1 MKLMRRP
8 RPPFAERTVEHVLFT
23 SRWLLLRS
31 ISAWLLTLP
40 SALRAPRTATRGKR
54 WSSAIDPGDAVPQAG
69 DRAVRRPTVQRHALL
84 IVNTH
89 SRRGAG
95 AAETIAHTLERAAVP
110 VLRRTCE
117 DAGKLPDLIRGHA
130 DQVDRV
136 VIGGG
141 DGTLNAAA
149 PGLIATGLP
158 LGVVPLGTANDLAR
172 TLGIPLDPATAA
184 QVVAAGRRRRIDL
197 GEANGHPFFNVAS
210 VGFGVDLTRALTRD
224 SKRRWGVL
232 GYPAAALRA
241 LERLHPFEVEI
252 VQNGITH
259 RSRTVHVA
267 IGNGRH
273 YGGGMTIAEGARID
287 DGRLDIYSLEV
298 GSFWR
303 LLLLLPALRSGRHHV
318 WAEIRTLTGNDIE
331 LRTQR
336 PRSVNT
342 DGEITTRTPARFRV
356 LRGAVEVYVP

>member
-1 MKLMRRP
+1 VRP
-8 RPPFAERTVEHVLFT
+8 VSPP
-23 SRWLLLRS
+23 
-31 ISAWLLTLP
+31 
-40 SALRAPRTATRGKR
+40 APHGGPVNK
-54 WSSAIDPGDAVPQAG
+54 AII
-69 DRAVRRPTVQRHALL
+69 VRRPALL

-89 SRRGAG
+89 SRRGEG
-95 AAETIAHTLERAAVP
+95 AAEMVAHTLERAGVP
-110 VLRRTCE
+110 VLRRACE
-117 DAGKLPDLIRGHA
+117 HAGKLPDLIRGHA

-158 LGVVPLGTANDLAR
+158 LGVIPLGTANDLAR
-172 TLGIPLDPATAA
+172 TLGIPLDPEAAA
-184 QVVAAGRRRRIDL
+184 QVVAAGRLHRIDL

-210 VGFGVDLTRALTRD
+210 IGFGVDLTRALTRD

-232 GYPAAALRA
+232 GYAAAALRA

-252 VQNGITH
+252 VQNGTTH
-259 RSRTVHVA
+259 QSHTVHVA

-298 GSFWR
+298 ESFWR
-303 LLLLLPALRSGRHHV
+303 LLLLLPALRNGRHHA
-318 WAEIRTLTGNDIE
+318 WAEIRTLTGDDIE
-331 LRTQR
+331 LRTHR